1 MLGIFLGTGSSSG
14 VPMLSCDC
22 RVCSLNFGKNK
33 RLRSSFLINLYGMN
47 LLIDTGPD
55 IRSQLLRENIVKLD
69 LVLYT
74 HEHYD
79 HIMGLDDIKF
89 YTRGAPLPIYARE
102 STMQHI
108 KNAFPHN
115 FSSKVPISG
124 KADIIPNLAM
134 DLQQIFFRGIKIIPI
149 PLLHGDIIS
158 LGYRINNLAYLTDVK
173 FIPEISYNYLKGLD
187 VLVIDALRLKPHP
200 GHLNFDD
207 AIVEVKKIDPKI
219 AYFTHISH
227 DIMHEEFDYLKR
239 DNIYLAYDGLQI
251 HV

>member
-1 MLGIFLGTGSSSG
+1 MLGIFLGTGASSG
-14 VPMLSCDC
+14 VPMLNCNC
-22 RVCSLNFGKNK
+22 RVCNSNFYKNK
-33 RLRSSFLINLYGMN
+33 RLRSAFLLSLCGLN

-55 IRSQLLRENIVKLD
+55 IRTQLLRENILKLD

-89 YTRGAPLPIYARE
+89 YTRCVPLPIYARE
-102 STMQHI
+102 TTMHHI

-115 FSSKVPISG
+115 FSSRMSISG
-124 KADIIPNLAM
+124 KANILPRLAV
-134 DLQQIFFRGIKIIPI
+134 DFEQIFFKGIKIIPI

-173 FIPEISYNYLKGLD
+173 SIPEISYSYLEGLD
-187 VLVIDALRLKPHP
+187 VLVIDALRIKPHP

-207 AIVEVKKIDPKI
+207 AIIEVKKINPKI
-219 AYFTHISH
+219 AYFTHIAH
-227 DIMHEEFDYLKR
+227 DIMHDEFDYLRR

-251 HV
+251 YI

>member
-1 MLGIFLGTGSSSG
+1 MLGIFLGTGASSG
-14 VPMLSCDC
+14 IPMLNCSCK
-22 RVCSLNFGKNK
+22 VCSSNYGKNK
-33 RLRSSFLINLYGMN
+33 RLRSSFLLSLHGMN

-55 IRSQLLRENIVKLD
+55 IRTQLLRENVVKLD

-89 YTRGAPLPIYARE
+89 YTRTSPLPIYARD
-102 STMQHI
+102 SAMQHI

-115 FSSKVPISG
+115 FSSKTSISG
-124 KADIIPNLAM
+124 RVNVIPNLAV
-134 DLQQIFFRGIKIIPI
+134 DLQQIVFRGINIIPI

-187 VLVIDALRLKPHP
+187 VLVIDALRINPHP
-200 GHLNFDD
+200 GHLHFDD
-207 AIVEVKKIDPKI
+207 AIIEVKKVSPKI
-219 AYFTHISH
+219 AYFTHIAH

-239 DNIYLAYDGLQI
+239 EDIYLAYDGLRI

>member
-1 MLGIFLGTGSSSG
+1 MLGIFLGTGASSG
-14 VPMLSCDC
+14 VPMLNCSC

-33 RLRSSFLINLYGMN
+33 RLRSAFFLSLCGMN

-55 IRSQLLRENIVKLD
+55 IRTQLLRENIVKLD

-89 YTRGAPLPIYARE
+89 YTRTVPLPIYARE

-115 FSSKVPISG
+115 FSSKVSISG
-124 KADIIPNLAM
+124 KANIIPSLAV
-134 DLQQIFFRGIKIIPI
+134 DLQQIFFRGINIMPI

-158 LGYRINNLAYLTDVK
+158 LGYRIANLAYLTDVK
-173 FIPEISYNYLKGLD
+173 SIPEISYNYLKGLD
-187 VLVIDALRLKPHP
+187 VLVIDALRIKPHP

-207 AIVEVKKIDPKI
+207 AINEVKKINPKVT
-219 AYFTHISH
+219 YFTHISH

-239 DNIYLAYDGLQI
+239 YDIYLAYDGLQI